1 MCAPRAARVHVI
13 YCERLS
19 ERGEDN
25 PDLRRLDGGVDELVQ
40 LAVLLHKHNLISTLY
55 SIELDLVQLAVLH
68 REVVAL
74 SDGGLRTG
82 GGVRRRRAQREDAG
96 TVQPT

>member
-1 MCAPRAARVHVI
+1 MLRAACDLLRVI
-13 YCERLS
+13 YCEVLS

-40 LAVLLHKHNLISTLY
+40 LAVL
-55 SIELDLVQLAVLH
+55 H
-68 REVVAL
+68 REVLAL

-82 GGVRRRRAQREDAG
+82 AG
-96 TVQPT
+96 A